1 MLLSLI
7 TQQHYRWHDEMR
19 ISKRRRING
28 NSSVDTERKTFMLR
42 KTFIFS
48 FRGMSLLLLVYDKPI
63 SDKKHKSVLGK
74 KPFSLI
80 DPCPPFLRL
89 NFQKRGCGRFLDFF
103 MPLNLYYVYSHRTHP
118 QRHLDSILIIPY

>member
-1 MLLSLI
+1 MTKDKRKTWYLLLSLI

-48 FRGMSLLLLVYDKPI
+48 FRGMSLLLLVHDKPI

-80 DPCPPFLRL
+80 DPCPPF
-89 NFQKRGCGRFLDFF
+89 FKVKFSKKGGADVFLDFF
-103 MPLNLYYVYSHRTHP
+103 HATKPLLR
-118 QRHLDSILIIPY
+118 L